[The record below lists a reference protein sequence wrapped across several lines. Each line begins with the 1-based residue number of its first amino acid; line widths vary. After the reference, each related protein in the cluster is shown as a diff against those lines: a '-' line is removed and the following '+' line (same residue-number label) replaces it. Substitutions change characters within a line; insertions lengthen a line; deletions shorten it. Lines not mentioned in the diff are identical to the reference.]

1 MSAPRISSRMPRTGG
16 ARRPGRSGRRRRPS
30 GAHRAPRSGAQGA
43 VRGARG
49 SLRGFRQASIVAVAI
64 TGLLLLSLGLDDVE
78 AVEIAPAPGQAQV
91 QQVEE
96 QEPQA
101 REAQAEDPPAE
112 RPQVDEPPP
121 LEPGEVVDE
130 VLGEARE
137 AAVSLWNTFVG
148 NLPRYIVAGLVLLLA
163 GLLARAIRPL
173 LRRALGQWERAQAF
187 TALAGVLIWVFALG
201 IAVSV
206 LVGDVRALVGSLGLL
221 GLALSWALQTPI
233 ESFTGWLMNGMRGY
247 YRVGDRV
254 AVGEVMG
261 DVFRIDFFTTTVWE
275 IGGPGRQGVFVTAE
289 QPTGRMITFPNNE
302 VLTGSIVNFTRD
314 FPFVWDELTIPVG
327 NESNLGYAM
336 EVLRTV
342 AEGVVGE
349 GMAEPAEAYENILRQ
364 RRLESSIPRGPQ
376 VFVSL
381 ADSWTDLSVRYLVNA
396 RERRIWK
403 SRLSQAAMEAFNDPA
418 HTGQIVPVY
427 PRRQVMIIG
436 ADGRPREGTGQG
448 TELS

>member
-1 MSAPRISSRMPRTGG
+1 MA
-16 ARRPGRSGRRRRPS
+16 
-30 GAHRAPRSGAQGA
+30 
-43 VRGARG
+43 
-49 SLRGFRQASIVAVAI
+49 VAV
-64 TGLLLLSLGLDDVE
+64 TGFLLLSLGLDDVE
-78 AVEIAPAPGQAQV
+78 AVETAPAGAQAQV
-91 QQVEE
+91 EE
-96 QEPQA
+96 PRAEPETQA
-101 REAQAEDPPAE
+101 
-112 RPQVDEPPP
+112 VEPPQ

-130 VLGEARE
+130 VLGEARQ
-137 AAVSLWNTFVG
+137 AAISLWNAFVG

-163 GLLARAIRPL
+163 GLLARALRPL

-206 LVGDVRALVGSLGLL
+206 LVGDVRALVGSLGLI

-275 IGGPGRQGVFVTAE
+275 IGGPGRQGVFVHAE

-314 FPFVWDELTIPVG
+314 FPFVWDELTIPVAH
-327 NESNLGYAM
+327 ESELGYAM
-336 EVLRTV
+336 EVLLGV
-342 AEGVVGE
+342 AEDILGE
-349 GMAEPAEAYENILRQ
+349 GMAEPAAAYETILRQ
-364 RRLESSIPRGPQ
+364 RRLESSIPRAPQ
-376 VFVSL
+376 VSL
-381 ADSWTDLSVRYLVNA
+381 SISESAANLSVRYLVNA

-403 SRLSQAAMEAFNDPA
+403 SRLARAAMEAFNDPA
-418 HTGQIVPVY
+418 HSGRIVPVD
-427 PRRQVMIIG
+427 PRPQILVIG
-436 ADGRPREGTGQG
+436 PDGRPREAP
-448 TELS
+448 ELS

>member
-1 MSAPRISSRMPRTGG
+1 MGRGTSRFGARGAITG
-16 ARRPGRSGRRRRPS
+16 ARR
-30 GAHRAPRSGAQGA
+30 
-43 VRGARG
+43 
-49 SLRGFRQASIVAVAI
+49 SLRGTRQASILAVAI
-64 TGLLLLSLGLDDVE
+64 TGLVLLSLGLDDVE
-78 AVEIAPAPGQAQV
+78 AIETTQRAGQI
-91 QQVEE
+91 QVEE
-96 QEPQA
+96 PRGQPELQEQ
-101 REAQAEDPPAE
+101 EG
-112 RPQVDEPPP
+112 EPPP

-130 VLGEARE
+130 VLGEARQT
-137 AAVSLWNTFVG
+137 AISLWNTFVR

-163 GLLARAIRPL
+163 GLLARGLRPL
-173 LRRALGQWERAQAF
+173 LRRAFGQWERAQAL
-187 TALAGVLIWVFALG
+187 TALAGVLIWLFALG

-206 LVGDVRALVGSLGLL
+206 LVGDVRALVGSLGLI

-275 IGGPGRQGVFVTAE
+275 IGGPGRQGVFVNAE

-314 FPFVWDELTIPVG
+314 FPFVWDEISIAVA
-327 NESNLGYAM
+327 NESDLGYAM
-336 EVLRTV
+336 EVLRSV
-342 AEGVVGE
+342 AQEIVGE

-396 RERRIWK
+396 RERRVWK
-403 SRLSQAAMEAFNDPA
+403 SRLAKAAMEAFNDP
-418 HTGQIVPVY
+418 GRQGRIIPVY
-427 PRRQVMIIG
+427 PRRQIMLIG
-436 ADGRPREGTGQG
+436 ADGRPREVP
-448 TELS
+448 ELS